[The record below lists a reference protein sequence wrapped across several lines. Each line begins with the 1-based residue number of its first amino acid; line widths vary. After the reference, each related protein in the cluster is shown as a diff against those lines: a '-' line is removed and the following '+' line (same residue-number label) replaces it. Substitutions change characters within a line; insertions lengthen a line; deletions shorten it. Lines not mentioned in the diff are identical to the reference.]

1 MKRSLVLFLVLCSV
15 SAGAVAQSF
24 DGFKSAF
31 TGFADSMA
39 GSLNINATV
48 GDTWSSAYVGG
59 FPHFGVGL
67 AAGATF
73 VDPTA
78 TAAIFSAIGQP
89 MPAEFSSVGLP
100 VPAAAAT
107 FKIGLPFIPLDI
119 GLKAGLIPESVGNS
133 LSSLYGVTADYK
145 NVGLSL
151 RYALLKEK
159 LLVPALSIGLSANY
173 VQGFI
178 KKTISG
184 GQTMSF
190 SDGSGNNWVATMSD
204 PTLDLGWV
212 SKSLDL
218 TAQVS
223 KKIVFFT
230 PYAGAGFTVGNSTV
244 TGGLD
249 SSLTVTKNGSA
260 STAEALAAALAQAG
274 QTVDLSGTGFSYTAT
289 STAPTFRVYGGFS
302 LDILLVLDCQVMY
315 VPATKNLGASIT
327 TRIQL

>member
-1 MKRSLVLFLVLCSV
+1 MKRSIVLLLALSL
-15 SAGAVAQSF
+15 AGAGATAQTF
-24 DGFKSAF
+24 EGFQTAFKS
-31 TGFADSMA
+31 FADSMA

-73 VDPTA
+73 VDSTT
-78 TAAIFSAIGQP
+78 TAALFSAIGQE
-89 MPAEFSSVGLP
+89 MPAQLSSVGLP

-119 GLKAGLIPESVGNS
+119 GLKAGLIPESVG
-133 LSSLYGVTADYK
+133 SSLTSLGVTADYK

-159 LLVPALSIGLSANY
+159 LLVPAVSLGLSANY
-173 VQGFI
+173 LQGSI
-178 KKTISG
+178 KKAISG

-190 SDGSGNNWVATMSD
+190 NDGSNNWVATMSD
-204 PTLDLGWV
+204 PTLDLWWET
-212 SKSLDL
+212 KSLDL

-244 TGGLD
+244 KGGLD
-249 SSLTVTKNGSA
+249 STISVTENGSP
-260 STAEALAAALAQAG
+260 STVEALRQAIINAG
-274 QTVDLSGTGFSYTAT
+274 GTPPEFGDSGFSYTAT
-289 STAPTFRVYGGFS
+289 NSSPTFRVYGGFS

-315 VPATKNLGASIT
+315 VPATKNLGASVT
-327 TRIQL
+327 ARVQL

>member
-1 MKRSLVLFLVLCSV
+1 MKRSIVLLLALSIAA
-15 SAGAVAQSF
+15 AGATAQSTSF
-24 DGFKSAF
+24 AEYQTAF
-31 TGFADSMA
+31 ATFADAMA

-73 VDPTA
+73 VDKA
-78 TAAIFSAIGQP
+78 TTETLFTTLGQAVP
-89 MPAEFSSVGLP
+89 SGLDKVGIPL
-100 VPAAAAT
+100 PAAAAT

-133 LSSLYGVTADYK
+133 LASLYGVTADYK

-159 LLVPALSIGLSANY
+159 LLVPAVSIGLSANY
-173 VQGFI
+173 LAGSVKAPLG
-178 KKTISG
+178 SS
-184 GQTMSF
+184 QTF
-190 SDGSGNNWVATMSD
+190 TAPSGNYVSYSS
-204 PTLDLGWV
+204 PKLDLGWET
-212 SKSLDL
+212 KCLDI

-230 PYAGAGFTVGNSTV
+230 PYAGAGLTVGSSSV
-244 TGGLD
+244 KGGVVATKTAD
-249 SSLTVTKNGSA
+249 TLTDPEK
-260 STAEALAAALAQAG
+260 AALASEGYALGDQ
-274 QTVDLSGTGFSYTAT
+274 GFSY
-289 STAPTFRVYGGFS
+289 STTNTTPTFRVYGGFS

-315 VPATKNLGASIT
+315 VPATKNLGASLT